1 MKNKRFTVRN
11 VIYNLPEIY
20 ASSHRGSIDDTIQLV
35 DIMDLINKLDKR
47 NRFILLRKYFYGD
60 TTAQIAKRLSIAPKT
75 VEGAVTRSM
84 DRLDVLYNRQMA
96 HDGY

>member
-20 ASSHRGSIDDTIQLV
+20 ASSHRGSIDDTIQ
-35 DIMDLINKLDKR
+35 R